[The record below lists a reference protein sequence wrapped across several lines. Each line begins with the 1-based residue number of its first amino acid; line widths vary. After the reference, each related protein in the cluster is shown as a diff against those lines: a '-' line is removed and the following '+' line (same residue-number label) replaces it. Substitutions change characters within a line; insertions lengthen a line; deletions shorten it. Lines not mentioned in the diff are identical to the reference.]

1 MDSFGLNIHM
11 ILANQKKANLGE
23 NNYFSGCQEMD
34 ENGEEGGGG
43 ASPSWSAKTGD
54 RPTTSCSFWPLLR
67 VSSPLPVL
75 SLLNPNETPAFMMIP
90 TFGLQFSPSG
100 SIKSLSFALSVFL
113 PFLEGELLSPP
124 SLSSVVCFSV
134 LASEKDFSFP

>member
-1 MDSFGLNIHM
+1 
-11 ILANQKKANLGE
+11 
-23 NNYFSGCQEMD
+23 MD

-67 VSSPLPVL
+67 VSSPFPVL

-90 TFGLQFSPSG
+90 TFDFAHLRTFTLQRSHLG
-100 SIKSLSFALSVFL
+100 TIKVRSFHLHPGTQTA
-113 PFLEGELLSPP
+113 
-124 SLSSVVCFSV
+124 
-134 LASEKDFSFP
+134 